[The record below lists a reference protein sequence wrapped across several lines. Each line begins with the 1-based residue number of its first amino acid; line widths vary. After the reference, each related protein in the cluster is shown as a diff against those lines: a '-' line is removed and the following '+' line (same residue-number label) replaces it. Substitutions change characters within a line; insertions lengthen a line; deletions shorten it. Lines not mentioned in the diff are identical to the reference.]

1 MGGPRIELLI
11 LEIALSSRRCN
22 LTWLGDG
29 LAAGILYADPGNRVY
44 AKVLHMLVPNN
55 VWSTQP
61 GRKWREL
68 NDEHKGDII
77 ECILAAAIIALD
89 ESNWKSFFSDI
100 GVLRNDIEWIA
111 HRVLNPN
118 AYNRFPKEFKCWVD
132 ACQCYCLGGRRV
144 DA

>member
-1 MGGPRIELLI
+1 MGACRYDELLPYQGT
-11 LEIALSSRRCN
+11 LKWQA
-22 LTWLGDG
+22 TTG
-29 LAAGILYADPGNRVY
+29 LAAGTWYVDPGNWVY
-44 AKVLHMLVPNN
+44 SQVLHILVSENDPTFL
-55 VWSTQP
+55 VQSGWQ
-61 GRKWREL
+61 WREL
-68 NDEHKGDII
+68 NMEHKGDII
-77 ECILAAAIIALD
+77 ECILAAAYIALD
-89 ESNWKSFFSDI
+89 ESNWSGFFSDI